1 MRLFGK
7 RKRQAR
13 EEQAARLKVAVEKGS
28 LSPDV
33 GEERILSWG
42 RGILQ
47 EIDPQLGPH
56 VTDSVYV
63 LTDKA
68 LHYRFLEEAP
78 KQLHSPRAR
87 ASGVGP
93 GDWREV
99 ARSSTESIA
108 FASLEGQDAR
118 EAVDGRVDLALIPRG
133 ASSETDFK
141 GFGVIES
148 YGGLSPDSVAAF
160 VRGELPVSWE
170 S

>member
-1 MRLFGK
+1 MGLFGK
-7 RKRQAR
+7 RKKQAR
-13 EEQAARLKVAVEKGS
+13 EEQAARLKAAVERRS
-28 LSPDV
+28 VSPDI

-47 EIDPQLGPH
+47 EIDPELGPH

-68 LHYRFLEEAP
+68 IHYRFLEETP
-78 KQLHSPRAR
+78 KQLRSPRAR

-99 ARSSTESIA
+99 ARSSTESIS
-108 FASLEGQDAR
+108 FASLEAQDAR
-118 EAVDGRVDLALIPRG
+118 EAVDGRVDIALIPRG
-133 ASSETDFK
+133 AASEKDFR

-148 YGGLSPDSVAAF
+148 YGGLSPESVGAF
-160 VRGELPVSWE
+160 IRGELPVSWE
-170 S
+170 P